1 MEKRALRR
9 ELFARLR
16 ALPAEERSDASTAIR
31 ARLEQDPAF
40 IAATTVFA
48 YLSLPAEPDLGPLLA
63 AHPGKR
69 WCVSRVTEQDRLC
82 FHHLPRLEEA
92 SPGLLGIRQPDPSRH
107 PEVEPT
113 EADLI
118 LVPGVGFDPATR
130 ARLGR
135 GRGHYDR
142 FLEAALAGPKRPVL
156 AGVLFSVQ
164 FGTIPVEPHDIPMDR
179 LLSETGWS

>member
-1 MEKRALRR
+1 MEKPALRR

-16 ALPAEERSDASTAIR
+16 ALPLVERTRSSAAIR
-31 ARLEQDPAF
+31 TWLAEDPAF
-40 IAATTVFA
+40 IGATTVFA
-48 YLSLPAEPDLGPLLA
+48 YLALPGEPDLGPLLEA
-63 AHPGKR
+63 YPGKR
-69 WCVSRVTEQDRLC
+69 WCVSRVTEEDRLR

-92 SPGLLGIRQPDPSRH
+92 FPGPLGIRQPDPSRH

-118 LVPGVGFDPATR
+118 LVPGVGFDPGTR

-142 FLEAALAGPKRPVL
+142 FLESALAGPKRPL
-156 AGVLFSVQ
+156 IAGVLFSVQ
-164 FGTIPVEPHDIPMDR
+164 YTEITVERHDIPMDR
-179 LLSETGWS
+179 LLSENGWT

>member
-1 MEKRALRR
+1 MEKPALRR
-9 ELFARLR
+9 ELFSRLR
-16 ALPAEERSDASTAIR
+16 ALSAEERAKASAAIR
-31 ARLEQDPAF
+31 TRLEEDPAF

-48 YLSLPAEPDLGPLLA
+48 YLALPAEPDLGPLLT

-69 WCVSRVTEQDRLC
+69 WCVSRVSEEDRLR
-82 FHHLPRLEEA
+82 FHHLPRLDEA

-118 LVPGVGFDPATR
+118 LVPGVGFDPGTR

-142 FLEAALAGPKRPVL
+142 FLECALSGLKRPVV

-164 FGTIPVEPHDIPMDR
+164 YAEIPVASHDIPMDR
-179 LLSETGWS
+179 LLSETGWT